1 MRRIQCKNYKMG
13 RYEINKI
20 SLSFFD
26 DKRVVLSNGINTLAY
41 FYKDLKMDSHR

>member
-26 DKRVVLSNGINTLAY
+26 DKRVVLSNDINTLAY
-41 FYKDLKMDSHR
+41 FYKYLKMDSHR